1 MKTRIKT
8 GALLIA
14 LLVAIVWIDGR
25 WPGPW
30 PDDASWQAWWG
41 DGGRPPVGIAI
52 VLFTLVVVAP
62 LLGAEIARLLG
73 AAFGTTLERMPMAI
87 PLGTSLTAL
96 AVLLAGLGPDGAATA
111 VLPIALV
118 VLTAAGSLLGRLR
131 AAAASGDLKTPLL
144 AASGGALAAAYAGGS
159 LGGWLLLR
167 QEHPAWVL
175 GAAVLSVKSCDIGA
189 YFTGMAIG
197 RRKLIPWLSP
207 GKTWEGLF
215 GGVAFSAAV
224 AAGFA
229 AWAQAAGGAA
239 AANLPGPAVAAVVGG
254 LLGLLGQAGDLAESV
269 LKRAAGAKDSGRT
282 LPGLGGVFDVMDSLL
297 PAGLLLP
304 LLLAA

>member
-1 MKTRIKT
+1 VKTRIKT

-14 LLVAIVWIDGR
+14 LLLAVVWTDGR
-25 WPGPW
+25 WSGPW
-30 PDDASWQAWWG
+30 PDEASWQAWWG

-73 AAFGTTLERMPMAI
+73 AAFGTTLERVPKAI
-87 PLGTSLTAL
+87 PVGTSLTAL
-96 AVLLAGLGPDGAATA
+96 AVLLAGLGPGGPATA
-111 VLPIALV
+111 LLPVGLV

-167 QEHPAWVL
+167 QEHAAWVL
-175 GAAVLSVKSCDIGA
+175 GAAVLSIKSCDIGA
-189 YFTGMAIG
+189 YFTGVAIG
-197 RRKLIPWLSP
+197 RHKLIPWLSP
-207 GKTWEGLF
+207 GKTWEGLA
-215 GGVAFSAAV
+215 GGVALSAAV

-229 AWAQAAGGAA
+229 AWGRAAGGEAA
-239 AANLPGPAVAAVVGG
+239 AGLPGPLAAAIGGG

-297 PAGLLLP
+297 PAGLLLAM
-304 LLLAA
+304 LLAM